1 MMRMLVVLPVL
12 VSGFPALTLGIPAQS
27 APVLVTTEWVA
38 SRLADPGLVV
48 LHVSSQRSDYDA
60 GHIPG
65 SRWLSWQA
73 LTRQRD
79 GLSIELPDVAALDS
93 VLESL
98 GVSDGSRIVIS
109 GGPITM
115 TARAYFTL
123 DYFGLGD
130 RTSLLDGGI
139 DAWREEGRAVERT
152 VPAPARGTL
161 TLRPQPQKL
170 ADAPWIASHAATA
183 ASVASPIVVLDARA
197 PEFWAGLASNN
208 NPRPGRLPMAT
219 GNVPF
224 TWVTGEFARY
234 RDRERLAQL
243 FTRAGA
249 KPGSKVVTYCHIGMQ
264 ATVLYV
270 AARLLGYD
278 AAVYDGSFEDW
289 SKRTELPV
297 AGPSAPPEPPQP

>member
-1 MMRMLVVLPVL
+1 
-12 VSGFPALTLGIPAQS
+12 
-27 APVLVTTEWVA
+27 
-38 SRLADPGLVV
+38 
-48 LHVSSQRSDYDA
+48 
-60 GHIPG
+60 
-65 SRWLSWQA
+65 
-73 LTRQRD
+73 
-79 GLSIELPDVAALDS
+79 
-93 VLESL
+93 
-98 GVSDGSRIVIS
+98 VIS

-152 VPAPARGTL
+152 APTPARGVL
-161 TLRPQPQKL
+161 TLRPQPEKL
-170 ADAPWIASHAATA
+170 ADAPWIASQAATA
-183 ASVASPIVVLDARA
+183 GGPVAVLDARA

-208 NPRPGRLPMAT
+208 NPRPGRLAMAA

-243 FTRAGA
+243 FARAGV
-249 KPGSKVVTYCHIGMQ
+249 KPGNKVVTYCHIGMQ
-264 ATVLYV
+264 ASVLFV

-278 AAVYDGSFEDW
+278 AAMYDGSFEDW
-289 SKRTELPV
+289 SRRTELPV
-297 AGPSAPPEPPQP
+297 AGPPKPPER

>member
-1 MMRMLVVLPVL
+1 MDSSQPQHEPPAPAMMRMLVVLPVL
-12 VSGFPALTLGIPAQS
+12 VSGFPALTPGIPAQS

-123 DYFGLGD
+123 DYF
-130 RTSLLDGGI
+130 
-139 DAWREEGRAVERT
+139 EQGRAIAQPEVVQGEVGT
-152 VPAPARGTL
+152 RG
-161 TLRPQPQKL
+161 
-170 ADAPWIASHAATA
+170 H
-183 ASVASPIVVLDARA
+183 
-197 PEFWAGLASNN
+197 
-208 NPRPGRLPMAT
+208 
-219 GNVPF
+219 
-224 TWVTGEFARY
+224 
-234 RDRERLAQL
+234 RDRPAADHD
-243 FTRAGA
+243 AGSV
-249 KPGSKVVTYCHIGMQ
+249 GHT
-264 ATVLYV
+264 
-270 AARLLGYD
+270 
-278 AAVYDGSFEDW
+278 
-289 SKRTELPV
+289 
-297 AGPSAPPEPPQP
+297 